1 MNKKSLN
8 MKNRILFFLT
18 FLLLASSS
26 YSQTEFGT
34 ILGLNTSRF
43 TDEFR
48 PVNGS
53 YINSSSI
60 GFSFGA
66 FAEFNINEKINFY
79 PKIIYNQIGDRE
91 KDFGNVERRGLDIS
105 TIDYKL
111 DYISIPLNFKFFSK
125 PYLTIGPQFGILIS
139 QNNES
144 LDLGDLKSSF
154 DIGGNL
160 GIGYP
165 IKDFRIEIT
174 FYQGFSTLLEVEK
187 EFSDDIIDVRNTYL
201 NFSIGYN
208 LK

>member
-1 MNKKSLN
+1 M
-8 MKNRILFFLT
+8 
-18 FLLLASSS
+18 LLASSS

>member
-1 MNKKSLN
+1 MKS
-8 MKNRILFFLT
+8 KVLFFLT
-18 FLLLASSS
+18 YLLLASSS

-34 ILGLNTSRF
+34 ILGLNMSRF

-48 PVNGS
+48 PINGS

-66 FAEFNINEKINFY
+66 FAEFDINEKTKFY
-79 PKIIYNQIGDRE
+79 PQIIYNQIGDRE
-91 KDFGNVERRGLDIS
+91 KDFANGEGRGLDIS

-111 DYISIPLNFKFFSK
+111 DYISIPLNFKFFNK
-125 PYLTIGPQFGILIS
+125 PYLTIGPQFGILLS
-139 QNNES
+139 QNNGS
-144 LDLGDLKSSF
+144 LDLGDLKSNF
-154 DIGGNL
+154 DIGGNM
-160 GIGYP
+160 GVGYP
-165 IKDFRIEIT
+165 IEDFRIEIT

-201 NFSIGYN
+201 NLSIGYN

>member
-1 MNKKSLN
+1 

-26 YSQTEFGT
+26 YSQTEFG
-34 ILGLNTSRF
+34 IIFGLNTSRF

-187 EFSDDIIDVRNTYL
+187 EFSDDIVDVRSTYL

>member
-1 MNKKSLN
+1 

>member
-1 MNKKSLN
+1 

-34 ILGLNTSRF
+34 IFGLNTSRF

-201 NFSIGYN
+201 NLSIGYN